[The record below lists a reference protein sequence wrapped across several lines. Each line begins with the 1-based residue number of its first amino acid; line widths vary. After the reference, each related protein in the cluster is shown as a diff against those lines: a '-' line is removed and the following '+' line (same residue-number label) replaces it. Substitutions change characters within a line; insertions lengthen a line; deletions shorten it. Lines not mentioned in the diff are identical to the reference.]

1 MNTDQR
7 SAGRLDASSDLA
19 NLRPLHDQVLV
30 KLEEEPEQVGAIYV
44 PKTAQ
49 NRGPRTAIVVA
60 VGPGEDMAPGE
71 VVIGAKEWE
80 ALEQWVDAALQHYEG
95 APSPSEIQGKNAYY
109 AALTYAQRKEQ
120 AMGVKPGDRVL
131 LGPDPGWELPDGH
144 RMLRIGAVL
153 AVLS

>member
-1 MNTDQR
+1 MNTEQR
-7 SAGRLDASSDLA
+7 SVARLEAQSDLA

-30 KLEEEPEQVGAIYV
+30 KLEEEPEQVGLIHV

-49 NRGPRTAIVVA
+49 NRGPRTAVVVA
-60 VGPGEDMAPGE
+60 VGRDVESD
-71 VVIGAKEWE
+71 GADDV
-80 ALEQWVDAALQHYEG
+80 Q
-95 APSPSEIQGKNAYY
+95 
-109 AALTYAQRKEQ
+109 
-120 AMGVKPGDRVL
+120 PGDRVL

>member
-19 NLRPLHDQVLV
+19 SLRPLHDQVLV
-30 KLEEEPEQVGAIYV
+30 KPEPANEQEASAIWLPSSDESKAWRVVSVGSDV
-44 PKTAQ
+44 TD
-49 NRGPRTAIVVA
+49 VA
-60 VGPGEDMAPGE
+60 A
-71 VVIGAKEWE
+71 
-80 ALEQWVDAALQHYEG
+80 
-95 APSPSEIQGKNAYY
+95 
-109 AALTYAQRKEQ
+109 
-120 AMGVKPGDRVL
+120 GDRVL

>member
-7 SAGRLDASSDLA
+7 SAGRLDVSSDLA

-49 NRGPRTAIVVA
+49 NRGPRTAVVVA
-60 VGPGEDMAPGE
+60 VGKTLADMG
-71 VVIGAKEWE
+71 G
-80 ALEQWVDAALQHYEG
+80 LDGL
-95 APSPSEIQGKNAYY
+95 N
-109 AALTYAQRKEQ
+109 
-120 AMGVKPGDRVL
+120 PGDRVL
-131 LGPDPGWELPDGH
+131 LGPDPGWELPGGH

-153 AVLS
+153 AVLG

>member
-19 NLRPLHDQVLV
+19 SLRPLHDQVLV
-30 KLEEEPEQVGAIYV
+30 KLEEEPEQTLMGILI
-44 PKTAQ
+44 PAQ
-49 NRGPRTAIVVA
+49 ARNTGNRTASVVSVGSEVIDVA
-60 VGPGEDMAPGE
+60 V
-71 VVIGAKEWE
+71 
-80 ALEQWVDAALQHYEG
+80 
-95 APSPSEIQGKNAYY
+95 
-109 AALTYAQRKEQ
+109 
-120 AMGVKPGDRVL
+120 GDRVL